1 VLVVV
6 REGGAKPLQQQQQIS
21 QRPSEKVEEAEEVEN
36 SLDGS
41 LELVAAEHY

>member
-6 REGGAKPLQQQQQIS
+6 REGGAKPLQQQIS
-21 QRPSEKVEEAEEVEN
+21 QRPNEKVEEAEEEEEEN
-36 SLDGS
+36 SLNGS